1 MSESG
6 LRSPLPTSAHGLK
19 TSAPAPVGSPDTAA
33 HFATTHWTVVLS
45 ASRDR
50 SDTTHARQ
58 ALEEPCRTYWRPI
71 YAYVRRQ
78 GHAAHDAQ
86 DLTQEFFGRLLA
98 AGSLGKVDASR
109 GRFRSFLLAS
119 LKHFLANEWD
129 KVRTLKRGGGVRI
142 VPLDADTAVG
152 EQASGVPSEGVA
164 GVEASGPSPELAY
177 DRQWALALL
186 ARVLERLREEHE
198 RAGKAGL
205 FEQLRETLTA
215 ERGALP
221 YVAIGA
227 RLGLTEGAVKVA
239 VHRLRQRYREVLR
252 AEIAETLEN
261 PALVEEELRDLFA
274 ALSG

>member
-1 MSESG
+1 MPSG
-6 LRSPLPTSAHGLK
+6 STSRDAGNARPTGGA
-19 TSAPAPVGSPDTAA
+19 
-33 HFATTHWTVVLS
+33 FATTRWTVVLG
-45 ASRDR
+45 ASG
-50 SDTTHARQ
+50 SDTTHARA
-58 ALEEPCRTYWRPI
+58 ALEELCRVYWRPI
-71 YAYVRRQ
+71 YTYVRRQ

-129 KVRTLKRGGGVRI
+129 KLRALKRGGGVRI

-152 EQASGVPSEGVA
+152 EQACGARSEGVA

-186 ARVLERLREEHE
+186 ARVVERLREEHA
-198 RAGKAGL
+198 RAGKGAW

-215 ERGALP
+215 ERGGLP
-221 YVAIGA
+221 YVEIGA
-227 RLGLTEGAVKVA
+227 RLGLSEGAVKVA